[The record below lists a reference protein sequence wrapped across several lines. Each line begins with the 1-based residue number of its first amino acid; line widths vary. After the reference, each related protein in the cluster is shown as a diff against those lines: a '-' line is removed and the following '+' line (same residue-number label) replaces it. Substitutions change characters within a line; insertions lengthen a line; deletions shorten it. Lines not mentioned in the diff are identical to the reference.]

1 MVPVI
6 LAGQVVRE
14 IERHIPGS
22 FSLEPSF
29 SVRALAVTLLTGAVF
44 GAVVMLAATAS
55 ARGIVR
61 LYVRARTGRGL
72 TSSESE

>member
-1 MVPVI
+1 
-6 LAGQVVRE
+6 VVRE

-22 FSLEPSF
+22 SSLERPFSL
-29 SVRALAVTLLTGAVF
+29 RGLAVTLLTAAVL
-44 GAVVMLAATAS
+44 GAVVMFAATAS